1 MLLASFIPPV
11 KGAGIAGKV
20 GIKGAKAAGIAADV
34 SKWISKTKNVLHYD
48 KIKSF
53 FQTIYHQVIKGP
65 ITETIRSFRK
75 QWKNFLKNVGSVLQ
89 GPQPALAGIGP
100 ESRVWMSE
108 AKKEVKETTI
118 NIIGKTGDEVV
129 SKGIDNFVKVDKNKI
144 IQTATA
150 HKKGGETVVGHA
162 LQKHAG
168 RNPHIWGKVKGGP
181 AQINQMALKHL
192 QEILNGT
199 GGFKR
204 VKNSRG
210 IEFLEKK
217 LPDGR
222 GVRLNLDGTFKGFI
236 DQ

>member
-1 MLLASFIPPV
+1 MPALREIYLQVV
-11 KGAGIAGKV
+11 KA
-20 GIKGAKAAGIAADV
+20 
-34 SKWISKTKNVLHYD
+34 
-48 KIKSF
+48 
-53 FQTIYHQVIKGP
+53 P
-65 ITETIRSFRK
+65 ITQTIRSFKK
-75 QWKNFLKNVGSVLQ
+75 QWEELLVLLQ
-89 GPQPALAGIGP
+89 PQFAFAGGTA
-100 ESRVWMSE
+100 STSHVWM
-108 AKKEVKETTI
+108 KEVKEEAKETTTM

-129 SKGIDNFVKVDKNKI
+129 GKDIGNFVKVDKNKI

-181 AQINQMALKHL
+181 DQINQMALEHL
-192 QEILNGT
+192 QEILNGP

-222 GVRLNLDGTFKGFI
+222 GVRLNLNGTFKGFI

>member
-1 MLLASFIPPV
+1 MRMGMPGCGRSAVGFVYSS
-11 KGAGIAGKV
+11 GQTGIAGKA

-34 SKWISKTKNVLHYD
+34 SKWVSKTKNVLYYD

-53 FQTIYHQVIKGP
+53 FQAIYHQVIKGP
-65 ITETIRSFRK
+65 ITETIRSFK
-75 QWKNFLKNVGSVLQ
+75 HQWENFLENVGSVLR
-89 GPQPALAGIGP
+89 GPQLALAGIGLT
-100 ESRVWMSE
+100 RGVWMSGAE
-108 AKKEVKETTI
+108 KEVKETTM
-118 NIIGKTGDEVV
+118 NIIGKTGDGVV
-129 SKGIDNFVKVDKNKI
+129 GKGIDNFVKVDKNKI

-168 RNPHIWGKVKGGP
+168 RNPHIWEKVKGGP

-210 IEFLEKK
+210 DRV
-217 LPDGR
+217 P
-222 GVRLNLDGTFKGFI
+222 
-236 DQ
+236 